1 MERRSGK
8 DRRKH
13 IDPRYQSAAY
23 PEFVD
28 RRSGVDGRKRSYHDL
43 PGHPTRKLIIV
54 MGVVVTLFIISLFFL
69 TSLLLTEKCGSQ
81 NMFRLRQSS
90 MLSTIFH
97 LCQQAV
103 VKVSPCL
110 FITPSTRW
118 STFPVGWMGGH
129 GRRGQVSTI
138 TNFVKG

>member
-69 TSLLLTEKCGSQ
+69 TSLLLTEKYRDKIVPKKTVTFAYHQDGGRNECIIVGQ
-81 NMFRLRQSS
+81 
-90 MLSTIFH
+90 FH
-97 LCQQAV
+97 
-103 VKVSPCL
+103 
-110 FITPSTRW
+110 
-118 STFPVGWMGGH
+118 
-129 GRRGQVSTI
+129 
-138 TNFVKG
+138 